1 MSTYQRTAEP
11 KAKEQPKTSAAAFN
25 PLAPRQTTSPTL
37 GSLAKK
43 HPSQTK
49 ELVNSWEMIS
59 DHFGRDSD
67 KESPGLS
74 RTASAVNPYAQAK
87 SGSGNMLGA
96 VLKKQ
101 SSF

>member
-1 MSTYQRTAEP
+1 M
-11 KAKEQPKTSAAAFN
+11 
-25 PLAPRQTTSPTL
+25 SPTL

-59 DHFGRDSD
+59 DHFGRESE

-87 SGSGNMLGA
+87 AGNAMSLGA
-96 VLKKQ
+96 VLKK
-101 SSF
+101 